1 MKQSAKLML
10 DKQIDRRAF
19 VSRLTQ
25 LGVGTAAATQLA
37 TSLSAEVSAP
47 QQAGRV
53 LRDATGGELMAE
65 FLLDWDVRYVFGL
78 GGSEEV
84 GFLDALV
91 DRLPLHYVQAL
102 HEGSVMSM
110 ADGYARASG
119 QTAFMNLHSVA
130 GTGYALGPMV
140 NAFKDRTPVVIT
152 VGRQSTDLRGSN
164 AFLEAVNLS
173 ELPSDYTRW
182 TWDVL
187 TADSVPEVLRRA
199 FLLARVPPG
208 GPTFLT
214 FSKDLWEQRVEAAE
228 ILPRSRSQPE
238 LELEPSSYQIT
249 RLVDMLV
256 GADMPLIVAG
266 REVNR
271 FGGADDLLEIAQ
283 LLGAPLFMD
292 TEASHTPVVV
302 TTSHSMYAGLFAETP
317 QFPEAFD
324 LYWSVGGTMFALGA
338 TPPKPLVPRTA
349 SVIHTGLDAAQLG
362 RNYPVDLG
370 LMANTGLTASAVLE
384 QLRTRNLATPAV
396 AARRRA
402 VERHHQERQQRL
414 DAAARETWDARPIAS
429 ARLATELNQRLD
441 PDAIV
446 VSELVTSEPFIKTYL
461 DIGSAGAHRQNFTSQ
476 GGVLGWGV
484 AAAIGA
490 KIARPDRQVV
500 ALVGD
505 GSFQFG
511 VQALWSA
518 VRYEVPIGVIIW
530 NNGGYQAN
538 RRFLHGYGGRAAE
551 TGKYVGTSLRG
562 PDIDNIAIASGYG
575 VEGER
580 VEDPNRLGAAL
591 DRCLRRVE
599 DGQPYLL
606 DIEIERRYGGAD
618 SDWYDFFSV
627 ARGEPRRS

>member
-1 MKQSAKLML
+1 
-10 DKQIDRRAF
+10 
-19 VSRLTQ
+19 
-25 LGVGTAAATQLA
+25 
-37 TSLSAEVSAP
+37 
-47 QQAGRV
+47 
-53 LRDATGGELMAE
+53 
-65 FLLDWDVRYVFGL
+65 
-78 GGSEEV
+78 
-84 GFLDALV
+84 
-91 DRLPLHYVQAL
+91 
-102 HEGSVMSM
+102 
-110 ADGYARASG
+110 
-119 QTAFMNLHSVA
+119 
-130 GTGYALGPMV
+130 
-140 NAFKDRTPVVIT
+140 
-152 VGRQSTDLRGSN
+152 
-164 AFLEAVNLS
+164 
-173 ELPSDYTRW
+173 
-182 TWDVL
+182 
-187 TADSVPEVLRRA
+187 
-199 FLLARVPPG
+199 
-208 GPTFLT
+208 
-214 FSKDLWEQRVEAAE
+214 
-228 ILPRSRSQPE
+228 
-238 LELEPSSYQIT
+238 
-249 RLVDMLV
+249 
-256 GADMPLIVAG
+256 
-266 REVNR
+266 
-271 FGGADDLLEIAQ
+271 
-283 LLGAPLFMD
+283 
-292 TEASHTPVVV
+292 
-302 TTSHSMYAGLFAETP
+302 
-317 QFPEAFD
+317 
-324 LYWSVGGTMFALGA
+324 VGGTMFALGA

-627 ARGEPRRS
+627 ARGAPRRS